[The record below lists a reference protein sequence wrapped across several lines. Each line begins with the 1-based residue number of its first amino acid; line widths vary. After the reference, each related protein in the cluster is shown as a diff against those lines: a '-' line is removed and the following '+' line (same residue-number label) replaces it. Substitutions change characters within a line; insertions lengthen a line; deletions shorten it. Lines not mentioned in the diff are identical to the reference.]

1 MKTLERGSFSQV
13 DALEA
18 SGKVNDEIEA
28 MSALRCF
35 VCKKDLREILAY
47 LKEGGILGAIFLL
60 LRTNINIFMVES

>member
-1 MKTLERGSFSQV
+1 MRKGSLIWFGHLDIFEDIREGSFSQV

-35 VCKKDLREILAY
+35 VCKRPQRDFSI
-47 LKEGGILGAIFLL
+47 
-60 LRTNINIFMVES
+60 S